1 MNNTL
6 TAPILPNEIE
16 WRVQSQT
23 STGKLIVVPYIN
35 NRCVMHRFDAAFG
48 PENWTSEFR
57 EIANGFICRLTI
69 TIVIPTQ
76 KISVENGTDYIEHN
90 SRTIYRE
97 DGASKTNI
105 EPEKGGISDAMK
117 RAAVQFGLGRCLYD
131 YPRVFIECEGK
142 FIPDWAYDKLDKL
155 VTWINDGKCNRDMI
169 IISQK

>member
-1 MNNTL
+1 
-6 TAPILPNEIE
+6 
-16 WRVQSQT
+16 
-23 STGKLIVVPYIN
+23 
-35 NRCVMHRFDAAFG
+35 MHRFDAAFG

-57 EIANGFICRLTI
+57 EISNGFLCRLTV
-69 TIVIPTQ
+69 TINDRI
-76 KISVENGTDYIEHN
+76 
-90 SRTIYRE
+90 IYRE

-142 FIPDWAYDKLDKL
+142 FIPDWAYEKLDKL
-155 VTWINDGKCNRDMI
+155 VTWINDGKCNREMV

>member
-1 MNNTL
+1 MNATL

-48 PENWTSEFR
+48 AENWTSEFR
-57 EIANGFICRLTI
+57 EIANGFLCRLTV
-69 TIVIPTQ
+69 TV
-76 KISVENGTDYIEHN
+76 ND
-90 SRTIYRE
+90 RTIYRE

-131 YPRVFIECEGK
+131 YPRVFIECDGK

-155 VTWINDGKCNRDMI
+155 VDWINDGKCNRDI
-169 IISQK
+169 IILKP

>member
-1 MNNTL
+1 MNATL

-48 PENWTSEFR
+48 AENWTSEFR
-57 EIANGFICRLTI
+57 EIANGFICRLTVI
-69 TIVIPTQ
+69 IKDTNRIV
-76 KISVENGTDYIEHN
+76 H
-90 SRTIYRE
+90 RE

-142 FIPDWAYDKLDKL
+142 FIPDWAYEKLDKL
-155 VTWINDGKCNRDMI
+155 VTWINDGKCNRDTI
-169 IISQK
+169 ILKP

>member
-1 MNNTL
+1 MNNIL

-35 NRCVMHRFDAAFG
+35 NRCVMHRFDAAFL

-57 EIANGFICRLTI
+57 EISNGFICRLTV
-69 TIVIPTQ
+69 TINDREV
-76 KISVENGTDYIEHN
+76 
-90 SRTIYRE
+90 YRE

-131 YPRVFIECEGK
+131 YPRVMIECDGK
-142 FIPDWAYDKLDKL
+142 FIPDWAYEKLDKL
-155 VTWINDGKCNRDMI
+155 VIWINDGKCNRDMI

>member
-48 PENWTSEFR
+48 AENWTSEFR
-57 EIANGFICRLTI
+57 EITNGFICRLTVI
-69 TIVIPTQ
+69 IKDTNRIV
-76 KISVENGTDYIEHN
+76 H
-90 SRTIYRE
+90 RE

-142 FIPDWAYDKLDKL
+142 FIPDWAYEKLDKL
-155 VTWINDGKCNRDMI
+155 VTWINDGKCNRDTI
-169 IISQK
+169 ILKP

>member
-48 PENWTSEFR
+48 AENWTSEFR
-57 EIANGFICRLTI
+57 EISNGFICRLTVI
-69 TIVIPTQ
+69 IKDSNRIV
-76 KISVENGTDYIEHN
+76 H
-90 SRTIYRE
+90 RE

-155 VTWINDGKCNRDMI
+155 VTWINDGKCNRDTI
-169 IISQK
+169 ILKA

>member
-1 MNNTL
+1 MNNIL

-48 PENWTSEFR
+48 AENWTSEFR
-57 EIANGFICRLTI
+57 EISNGFLCRLTV
-69 TIVIPTQ
+69 TI
-76 KISVENGTDYIEHN
+76 ND
-90 SRTIYRE
+90 RTIYRE

-131 YPRVFIECEGK
+131 YPRVMIECEGK
-142 FIPDWAYDKLDKL
+142 FIPDWAYAKLDKL
-155 VTWINDGKCNRDMI
+155 VEWINEGKCNRDMI
-169 IISQK
+169 ILNQK

>member
-1 MNNTL
+1 MT
-6 TAPILPNEIE
+6 
-16 WRVQSQT
+16 
-23 STGKLIVVPYIN
+23 
-35 NRCVMHRFDAAFG
+35 RFDAAFG
-48 PENWTSEFR
+48 AENWTSEFR
-57 EIANGFICRLTI
+57 EISNGFLCRLTV
-69 TIVIPTQ
+69 TINKREV
-76 KISVENGTDYIEHN
+76 
-90 SRTIYRE
+90 YRE

-169 IISQK
+169 ILSQK

>member
-48 PENWTSEFR
+48 AENWTSEFR
-57 EIANGFICRLTI
+57 EISNGFLCRLTV
-69 TIVIPTQ
+69 TI
-76 KISVENGTDYIEHN
+76 ND
-90 SRTIYRE
+90 RTIYRE

-131 YPRVFIECEGK
+131 YPRVFIECDGK

-155 VTWINDGKCNRDMI
+155 VTWINDGKCNRDTI
-169 IISQK
+169 ILKP

>member
-1 MNNTL
+1 MNNIL

-48 PENWTSEFR
+48 AENWTSEFR
-57 EIANGFICRLTI
+57 EISNGFLCRLTV
-69 TIVIPTQ
+69 TI
-76 KISVENGTDYIEHN
+76 ND
-90 SRTIYRE
+90 RTIYRE

-142 FIPDWAYDKLDKL
+142 FIPDWAYEKLDKL

>member
-57 EIANGFICRLTI
+57 EISNGFLCRLTVI
-69 TIVIPTQ
+69 IKDINRIV
-76 KISVENGTDYIEHN
+76 H
-90 SRTIYRE
+90 RE

-131 YPRVFIECEGK
+131 YPRVMIECEGK
-142 FIPDWAYDKLDKL
+142 FIPDWAYEKLDKL

>member
-1 MNNTL
+1 MNNIL

-48 PENWTSEFR
+48 AENWTSEFR
-57 EIANGFICRLTI
+57 EISNGFLCRLTV
-69 TIVIPTQ
+69 TINKREV
-76 KISVENGTDYIEHN
+76 
-90 SRTIYRE
+90 YRE

-131 YPRVFIECEGK
+131 YPRVMLECEGK

>member
-1 MNNTL
+1 MNNIL

-57 EIANGFICRLTI
+57 EIANGFLCRLTV
-69 TIVIPTQ
+69 TV
-76 KISVENGTDYIEHN
+76 ND
-90 SRTIYRE
+90 RTIYRE

-131 YPRVFIECEGK
+131 YPRVMIECDGK
-142 FIPDWAYDKLDKL
+142 FIPDWAYEKLDKL

>member
-1 MNNTL
+1 MNATL

-48 PENWTSEFR
+48 AENWTSEFR
-57 EIANGFICRLTI
+57 EIANGFLCRLTV
-69 TIVIPTQ
+69 TV
-76 KISVENGTDYIEHN
+76 ND
-90 SRTIYRE
+90 RTIYRE

-131 YPRVFIECEGK
+131 YPRVFIECDGK

-155 VTWINDGKCNRDMI
+155 VDWINDGKCNRDTI
-169 IISQK
+169 ILKP

>member
-1 MNNTL
+1 MNNIL

-57 EIANGFICRLTI
+57 EISNGFLCRLTVI
-69 TIVIPTQ
+69 IKDINRIV
-76 KISVENGTDYIEHN
+76 H
-90 SRTIYRE
+90 RE

-131 YPRVFIECEGK
+131 YPRVMIECEGK
-142 FIPDWAYDKLDKL
+142 FIPDWAYEKLDKL

>member
-48 PENWTSEFR
+48 AENWTSEFR
-57 EIANGFICRLTI
+57 EISNGFLCRLTV
-69 TIVIPTQ
+69 TINKREV
-76 KISVENGTDYIEHN
+76 
-90 SRTIYRE
+90 YRE

-131 YPRVFIECEGK
+131 YPRVMIECEGK
-142 FIPDWAYDKLDKL
+142 FIPDWAYEKLDKL
-155 VTWINDGKCNRDMI
+155 VTWINDGKCNRDMV

>member
-48 PENWTSEFR
+48 AENWTSEFR
-57 EIANGFICRLTI
+57 EISNGFLCRLTV
-69 TIVIPTQ
+69 TI
-76 KISVENGTDYIEHN
+76 ND
-90 SRTIYRE
+90 RTIYRE

-131 YPRVFIECEGK
+131 YPRVFIECDGK

-155 VTWINDGKCNRDMI
+155 VTWINDGKCNRDTI
-169 IISQK
+169 ILKA

>member
-6 TAPILPNEIE
+6 TAPILPNEVE
-16 WRVQSQT
+16 WRIQSQT

-35 NRCVMHRFDAAFG
+35 NRCVMTRFDAAFG

-57 EIANGFICRLTI
+57 EIANGFLCRLTV
-69 TIVIPTQ
+69 TI
-76 KISVENGTDYIEHN
+76 ND
-90 SRTIYRE
+90 RTIYRE

-155 VTWINDGKCNRDMI
+155 VTWINDGKCNRDTI
-169 IISQK
+169 ILKA

>member
-6 TAPILPNEIE
+6 TAPILPNEVE
-16 WRVQSQT
+16 WRIQSQT

-35 NRCVMHRFDAAFG
+35 NRCVMTRFDAAFG
-48 PENWTSEFR
+48 AENWTSEFR
-57 EIANGFICRLTI
+57 EISNGFLCRLTV
-69 TIVIPTQ
+69 TINKREV
-76 KISVENGTDYIEHN
+76 
-90 SRTIYRE
+90 YRE

-131 YPRVFIECEGK
+131 YPRVMIECEGK
-142 FIPDWAYDKLDKL
+142 FIPDWAYEKLDKL

-169 IISQK
+169 ILSQK

>member
-48 PENWTSEFR
+48 AENWTSEFR
-57 EIANGFICRLTI
+57 EIANGFLCRLTV
-69 TIVIPTQ
+69 TINDRQV
-76 KISVENGTDYIEHN
+76 
-90 SRTIYRE
+90 YRE

-155 VTWINDGKCNRDMI
+155 VEWINDGKCNRDTI
-169 IISQK
+169 ILKP

>member
-1 MNNTL
+1 MNATL

-57 EIANGFICRLTI
+57 EISNGFLCRLTV
-69 TIVIPTQ
+69 TINDRI
-76 KISVENGTDYIEHN
+76 
-90 SRTIYRE
+90 IYRE

-131 YPRVFIECEGK
+131 YPRVMIECEGK
-142 FIPDWAYDKLDKL
+142 FIPDWAYEKLDKL